1 MMARLFVYFIITAF
15 VGYIYECIAMTVWS
29 GRWDNRGFM
38 FGPVIPIYGV
48 GCLLGFLFFGNII
61 KEYAVWQVFLA
72 GFLGSAILEYPTSLI
87 MEKIFHTRW
96 WDYSVG
102 PWNIDGR
109 VSLLSSLGFGLGAV
123 IIVYVIN
130 PLLVPL
136 VWSLDQPFVNA
147 AAIILAILFW
157 GDFAASV
164 YCSAKHIE
172 PAFYTNINNC
182 LYSFTEKINPQ
193 QHSLYKLLKE
203 KTGLF
208 K

>member
-1 MMARLFVYFIITAF
+1 MDRLFVYFIITAF
-15 VGYIYECIAMTVWS
+15 VGYVYECIAMTVWS

-48 GCLLGFLFFGNII
+48 GCLLGYLFFGVIL
-61 KEYAVWQVFLA
+61 KEYTVWQVFLA

-123 IIVYVIN
+123 IIVYLIN

-136 VWSLDQPFVNA
+136 VWSLDAQFVRF
-147 AAIILAILFW
+147 AAIILAVLFW
-157 GDFAASV
+157 SDFAASS
-164 YCSAKHIE
+164 YCSVKHIE
-172 PAFYTNINNC
+172 PEFYHNINEY
-182 LYSFTEKINPQ
+182 LYKVTEKVNPD
-193 QHSLYKLLKE
+193 QHSLYKLLKR

>member
-1 MMARLFVYFIITAF
+1 MIARLFVYFIITAF
-15 VGYIYECIAMTVWS
+15 IGYIYECVAMTVWS

-38 FGPVIPIYGV
+38 FGLVIPIYGV

-61 KEYAVWQVFLA
+61 KEYTIWQVFLA
-72 GFLGSAILEYPTSLI
+72 GFLGSAVLEYPTSLT

-102 PWNIDGR
+102 PWNIEGR

-136 VWSLDQPFVNA
+136 VWSLEEGFVTT
-147 AAIILAILFW
+147 AAIILAVLFW
-157 GDFAASV
+157 GDFAASA
-164 YCSAKHIE
+164 YCSARHIE
-172 PAFYTNINNC
+172 PAFYGSINKS
-182 LYSFTEKINPQ
+182 LLSLSERINPQ
-193 QHSLYKLLKE
+193 HHSLYKYLKK

>member
-1 MMARLFVYFIITAF
+1 M
-15 VGYIYECIAMTVWS
+15 
-29 GRWDNRGFM
+29 
-38 FGPVIPIYGV
+38 
-48 GCLLGFLFFGNII
+48 
-61 KEYAVWQVFLA
+61 
-72 GFLGSAILEYPTSLI
+72 
-87 MEKIFHTRW
+87 
-96 WDYSVG
+96 
-102 PWNIDGR
+102 
-109 VSLLSSLGFGLGAV
+109 

-157 GDFAASV
+157 GDFAASA

-172 PAFYTNINNC
+172 PAFYTNINSC

>member
-1 MMARLFVYFIITAF
+1 MIARLFVHFIITAF
-15 VGYIYECIAMTVWS
+15 IGYIYECVAMTVWS

-61 KEYAVWQVFLA
+61 KEYTIWQVFLA
-72 GFLGSAILEYPTSLI
+72 GFLGSAVLEYPTSLI

-102 PWNIDGR
+102 PWNIEGR

-136 VWSLDQPFVNA
+136 VWSLEEGFVTT
-147 AAIILAILFW
+147 AAIILAVLFW
-157 GDFAASV
+157 GDFAASA
-164 YCSAKHIE
+164 YCSARHIE
-172 PAFYTNINNC
+172 SAFYGSINKS
-182 LYSFTEKINPQ
+182 LLSLSERINPQ
-193 QHSLYKLLKE
+193 HHSLYKYLKK

>member
-61 KEYAVWQVFLA
+61 KEYAIWQAFLA

-147 AAIILAILFW
+147 AAIILAIL
-157 GDFAASV
+157 
-164 YCSAKHIE
+164 
-172 PAFYTNINNC
+172 TNR
-182 LYSFTEKINPQ
+182 
-193 QHSLYKLLKE
+193 LK
-203 KTGLF
+203 
-208 K
+208 

>member
-72 GFLGSAILEYPTSLI
+72 GFLGSEILEYPTSLI

-109 VSLLSSLGFGLGAV
+109 VSL
-123 IIVYVIN
+123 
-130 PLLVPL
+130 
-136 VWSLDQPFVNA
+136 
-147 AAIILAILFW
+147 
-157 GDFAASV
+157 
-164 YCSAKHIE
+164 
-172 PAFYTNINNC
+172 
-182 LYSFTEKINPQ
+182 
-193 QHSLYKLLKE
+193 
-203 KTGLF
+203 
-208 K
+208 